1 MRIKPQI
8 DRTTILL
15 VGSFNPAVFQPA
27 WFARHGMIGD
37 EEAEDPNMSVNGRES
52 RFKTAQFRTSVRRD
66 RFMAAGLDNH
76 SDPVRDLAVS
86 CFKEALPH
94 TPIHTVRISRRIRF
108 DAGSSGVRDGVVG
121 RLAPKEAW
129 GEWMEQASRESG
141 NGSERGDISSIVMTR
156 DLESEEGLKIRVDA
170 RVGPSIRTRAG
181 IFVNVVSHFP
191 PDDGEEEDQD
201 ASFAV
206 GILQDCWESSL
217 ERAEFIFDQIMK
229 LAEEC
234 AE

>member
-1 MRIKPQI
+1 MRVKPQI
-8 DRTTILL
+8 DRTTIVLL
-15 VGSFNPAVFQPA
+15 GSFNHAVFQPA

-37 EEAEDPNMSVNGRES
+37 KEAEKPDVSVNGRES
-52 RFKTAQFRTSVRRD
+52 RFRTALFETSVRRD
-66 RFMAAGLDNH
+66 RFLVSGLDNH
-76 SDPVRDLAVS
+76 SGPVRDLAVS
-86 CFKEALPH
+86 CFRETLPH

-108 DAGSSGVRDGVVG
+108 DAGSSGVRDRVGG

-141 NGSERGDISSIVMTR
+141 NGSERGGMSLIVMTR

-170 RVGPSIRTRAG
+170 RVGPSARTGAG
-181 IFVNVVSHFP
+181 IFVNVVNHYS
-191 PDDGEEEDQD
+191 PDDGEEAVQD

-206 GILQDCWESSL
+206 GILRDCWESSL
-217 ERAEFIFDQIMK
+217 ERAEFIFDQVMK